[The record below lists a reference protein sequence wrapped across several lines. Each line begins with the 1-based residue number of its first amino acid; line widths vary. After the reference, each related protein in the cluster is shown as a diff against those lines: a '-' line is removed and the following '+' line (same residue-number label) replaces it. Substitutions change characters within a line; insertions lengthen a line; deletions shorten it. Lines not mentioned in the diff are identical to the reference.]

1 MNKKEES
8 RQTFDMQANKYDTTF
23 YGNHARKIYPY
34 ILNEIIHCYGDEVL
48 DLGCGTGALMAQ
60 VISED
65 YRRNVTGIDISKQ
78 MITVAKQNL
87 GNKAVLVIGD
97 SEKLPFSDQ
106 YFDVVYCNDS
116 FHHYPNPQKVIEEV
130 YRVLKVGGTFI
141 IGDTYLPIVARQ
153 IMNIVIKFN
162 HDGDVRIYSKK
173 EIISLLSENFH
184 TVKWQKIASSAYLI
198 KGVK

>member
-1 MNKKEES
+1 MNKKEQS